1 MNNLKDFNMKKWL
14 HYFDG
19 AMGSA
24 TTVSNPKKTFTPID
38 LNVENAI
45 IRVAE
50 ELIERGIDITVG
62 HSNWINLGFAL
73 KDGLGERGRPWFH
86 DLSQF
91 YPKYSY
97 EECEKQYTAC
107 MKSKGSGIT
116 ARTFFWMAQNSGI
129 NLSQIAKENY
139 QKQVEMGGSE
149 RILPTTSEDVSAT
162 SATLPS
168 GRNREKVAKMGDFD
182 DFGGI
187 LPNGKMAEV
196 AESSPPTFSDKLEI
210 DDLPLFLHP
219 IWEQHT
225 DPADREKMLLGT
237 LNVVSGIIPPS
248 VFGIYAQRVVYAPCY
263 CIVFGPFASS
273 KGDLEACRQL
283 AQPIVEEI
291 RKQYEREMAAYKLE
305 LAAWESLGKGKQGPK
320 PEEPVK
326 HSPFISA
333 NSSSSAV
340 YRALEANG
348 GSGMIFETEADT
360 LTNML
365 SNKDYGNYSDLLRRA
380 FHHETITM
388 LRVTDQID
396 IEIEEPRLAVFL
408 TCTGNQLELL
418 LPAANISNGL
428 ASRFL
433 FYELAR
439 KEICFRNV
447 FAGNEKTLKSIYR
460 EMGEQLLPLYH
471 DLAARES
478 CSIQFVFSQSQQ
490 EEFQAAFDA
499 MVKEQCRLSGD
510 EIQGFVYRLA
520 HSGFRYAMILSLL
533 RRLTEDRENYFDLHE
548 KALICDDRDFRTMM
562 TIMTC
567 LIKHTARVY
576 AVIGQQVQDPFQQ
589 DLSKLKENMR
599 NFYRALPDQ
608 TFSSGEAI
616 QIAKGLDIPER
627 TAYRWLGKFLS
638 KFNLLRSNKTGYYE
652 KCYPKQDDSAE

>member
-1 MNNLKDFNMKKWL
+1 MCNLDNFDMKKWL

-24 TTVSNPKKTFTPID
+24 LTVSNPKKTFTPIALD
-38 LNVENAI
+38 VENAI

-50 ELIERGIDITVG
+50 ELIERRIDITVG

-73 KDGLGERGRPWFH
+73 KEGLGERGRPWFH

-116 ARTFFWMAQNSGI
+116 ARTFFWMAQNAGI

-187 LPNGKMAEV
+187 LPNGKVADV
-196 AESSPPTFSDKLEI
+196 AESSPPTFSDKLDV

-219 IWEQHT
+219 IWDYHT
-225 DPADREKMLLGT
+225 DPADRDKMILGT
-237 LNVVSGIIPPS
+237 LDTVSGIITDS
-248 VFGIYAQRVVYAPCY
+248 VYGIYDKRVVYTPSY
-263 CIVFGPFASS
+263 CIVVGPFGSS

-283 AQPIVEEI
+283 VQPIVEEI
-291 RKQYEREMAAYKLE
+291 RKQYEREMAAYKNE
-305 LAAWESLGKGKQGPK
+305 LAAWESQGKGKQGPK

-326 HSPFISA
+326 RSLIIPA

-348 GSGMIFETEADT
+348 GTGLVFETEADT

-365 SNKDYGNYSDLLRRA
+365 SNKEYGNYSDLLRRA
-380 FHHETITM
+380 FHHETVSM
-388 LRVTDQID
+388 VRVTDQVN
-396 IEIEEPRLAVFL
+396 IEIEEPRLAVFM
-408 TCTGNQLELL
+408 TCTSNQLVLL
-418 LPAANISNGL
+418 LPAANLSNGL

-433 FYELAR
+433 FYLLPS
-439 KEICFRNV
+439 KEIQFHNV
-447 FAGNEKTLKSIYR
+447 FAGNEKSLKQVYR

-471 DLAARES
+471 DLAARKPR
-478 CSIQFVFSQSQQ
+478 SIQFVLSQAQR
-490 EEFQAAFDA
+490 EEFLATFDA

-510 EIQGFVYRLA
+510 EMQGFIYRVAL
-520 HSGFRYAMILSLL
+520 SGFRYAMILSIL
-533 RRLTEDRENYFDLHE
+533 RRLTKERENYFDPHE
-548 KALICDDRDFRTMM
+548 KALICEDRDFRTMM
-562 TIMTC
+562 TIMNC
-567 LIKHTARVY
+567 MVNHTARVY
-576 AVIGQQVQDPFQQ
+576 AVIGQQEQDPFKQ
-589 DLSKLKENMR
+589 DLSKLKEGKR
-599 NFYRALPDQ
+599 TFYQALPDQ
-608 TFSSGEAI
+608 MFSSGEALR
-616 QIAKGLDIPER
+616 IAKEQKISKSS
-627 TAYRWLGKFLS
+627 AYHCLGELCS
-638 KFNLLRSNKTGYYE
+638 KYNLLRRVRNGVYVKIL
-652 KCYPKQDDSAE
+652 PKQDDSAE